1 VESSPRKGI
10 PSTDMKI
17 IESIEEMQ
25 GVACVARSGGQRIA
39 LVPTMGYLHAGHA
52 SLMEAG
58 RKLGDM
64 LVASIFVN
72 PTQFGA
78 GEDFDAY
85 PRDFER
91 DRRIAMDA
99 SVDVIF
105 MPKASAMYPAGFQ
118 TWVDVERI
126 TLPLCGGS
134 RPGHFR
140 GVTTVVSKLFNI
152 VMPHTAIFGKKDYQ
166 QLAVIR
172 RMTAD
177 LNIPTE
183 IVGMPILRE
192 SDGLAMSSRNVYLS
206 PTERQSALCLSR
218 ALTAARTL
226 YSSGERRIQPLRQ
239 RVTEIIMADPA
250 VTIEYVDFRHGDT
263 LDEVVVADDRTLLA
277 LAIKIGRTR
286 LIDNRILGE
295 ET

>member
-1 VESSPRKGI
+1 MESSPRKGI

-25 GVACVARSGGQRIA
+25 GLSRAARSSGQRIA
-39 LVPTMGYLHAGHA
+39 FVPTMGYLHAGHA
-52 SLMEAG
+52 SLMEEG

-64 LVASIFVN
+64 LVASVFVN

-99 SVDVIF
+99 GVDVIF

-140 GVTTVVSKLFNI
+140 GVTTVVCKLFNI

-172 RMTAD
+172 RMATD
-177 LNIPTE
+177 INIPTE

-206 PTERQSALCLSR
+206 PLERQSALCLSR
-218 ALTAARTL
+218 ALTAAHAL
-226 YSSGERRIQPLRQ
+226 YSSGERHIPLLRQ
-239 RVTEIIMADPA
+239 RVTEIIMADPS

-277 LAIKIGRTR
+277 LAIKIGKTR

>member
-1 VESSPRKGI
+1 
-10 PSTDMKI
+10 MKI

-25 GVACVARSGGQRIA
+25 GLACIARSSGQRIA
-39 LVPTMGYLHAGHA
+39 FVPTMGYLHAGHA
-52 SLMEAG
+52 SLMEEG

-99 SVDVIF
+99 GVDVIF

-140 GVTTVVSKLFNI
+140 GVTTVVCKLFNI

-172 RMTAD
+172 RMADD

-206 PTERQSALCLSR
+206 PTERHSALCLSR
-218 ALTAARTL
+218 ALSAANAL
-226 YSSGERRIQPLRQ
+226 YSSGERRIPLLRQ
-239 RVTEIIMADPA
+239 RVTEIIMVDPA
-250 VTIEYVDFRHGDT
+250 ITIEYVDFRHGDT